1 MFSEAFHNIVNSALP
16 MLIIFIVVI
25 CTVRISYIRSTNQK
39 IILHN
44 EIFNLLFIIYVLL
57 LFELLTGTENSYGS
71 GINNIPF
78 KEIMRYEFG
87 SKMFIYNVLGNILIF
102 VPFGYFISRYVKPK
116 KILPIIVDALIT
128 SVTVETVQL
137 KIGRSF
143 DIDDIILNGVGAII
157 SYPLLNNSRFSKLV
171 DKFILLKTFKFSIK
185 DYLEISIIILLG
197 LFFLIFLISS
207 YWKLI

>member
-78 KEIMRYEFG
+78 KEIMRYEF
-87 SKMFIYNVLGNILIF
+87 SYHLVIL
-102 VPFGYFISRYVKPK
+102 SQ
-116 KILPIIVDALIT
+116 DM
-128 SVTVETVQL
+128 
-137 KIGRSF
+137 
-143 DIDDIILNGVGAII
+143 LNLRK
-157 SYPLLNNSRFSKLV
+157 YYLL
-171 DKFILLKTFKFSIK
+171 LLM
-185 DYLEISIIILLG
+185 L
-197 LFFLIFLISS
+197 
-207 YWKLI
+207 